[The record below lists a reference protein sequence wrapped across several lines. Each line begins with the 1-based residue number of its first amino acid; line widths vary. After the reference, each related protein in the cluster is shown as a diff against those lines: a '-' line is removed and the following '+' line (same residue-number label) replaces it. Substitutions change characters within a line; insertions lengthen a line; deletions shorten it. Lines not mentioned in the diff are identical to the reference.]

1 MTKHA
6 AQELTLTPFRFPGL
20 VRVVLVLAG
29 LGFLGFG
36 VAITWAPAQVLSGV
50 GISGTAAGLVELRAF
65 YGGLELG
72 LGAFLLACARRPD
85 WQRPGLWLVA
95 LVNGGI
101 GVTRLLGIA
110 LSGEFTG
117 FFAGALV
124 WEFGFTLLALVALRR
139 KTG

>member
-1 MTKHA
+1 MQSSSHGA
-6 AQELTLTPFRFPGL
+6 RGVNLSPLQRW
-20 VRVVLVLAG
+20 VLVLSG

-36 VAITWAPAQVLSGV
+36 IAIVIDPARVLGSV

-72 LGAFLLACARRPD
+72 LGAFLVACAWRAEWARA
-85 WQRPGLWLVA
+85 GLWLVA
-95 LVNGGI
+95 LSNGGI
-101 GVTRLLGIA
+101 AAARLLGIA
-110 LSGEFTG
+110 VSGEFTG

-124 WEFGFTLLALVALRR
+124 WELGFTLAAVLALRS